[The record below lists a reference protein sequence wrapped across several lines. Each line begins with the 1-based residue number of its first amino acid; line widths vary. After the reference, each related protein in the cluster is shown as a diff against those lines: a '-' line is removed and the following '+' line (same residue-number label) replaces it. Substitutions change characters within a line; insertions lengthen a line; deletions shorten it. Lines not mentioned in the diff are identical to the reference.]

1 MKILVTVEP
10 GLSHANAIIPF
21 ADVLRRAGHNLLVA
35 AGPTVVSNF
44 KRAGF
49 VGRSV
54 APDPPNSEDPVLIEE
69 IPGLR
74 TARPQKRI
82 EISRREVSVRRRA
95 VPLAQAILP
104 LVNEWTPD
112 LILRDSTEL
121 AGWAVAERC
130 NIPHMSIEVGL
141 HWTPKDWY
149 GLDGSAL
156 ATLRAS
162 IGLPKDYGPPTTLYR
177 YLHIGTSPPGFLPPT
192 IRLPDST
199 QLVRPTFH
207 DNYGEA
213 LTYPLTDEWAYLT
226 FGTVYK
232 PDEDVV
238 CALAADLANSFQHV
252 LVSGSFAPPAANVTV
267 ASYIPQS
274 LIMSRCA
281 VVVCHGGRNTVLT
294 ALSAGVPVVCAPI
307 ASDQFFISERV
318 NKLGV
323 GKACS
328 WDVSELGTA
337 AIQVARQ
344 RRYRKNAIHFSEI
357 IGAMPSVETTVST
370 IEGTFKPSERM
381 S

>member
-10 GLSHANAIIPF
+10 GLSHANAVIPF
-21 ADVLRRAGHNLLVA
+21 ADVLRRTGHNLLVA
-35 AGPTVVSNF
+35 AGPTAVSNF
-44 KRAGF
+44 QRAGF
-49 VGRSV
+49 AGRSV
-54 APDPPNSEDPVLIEE
+54 VPDPPSSGDPALLEE
-69 IPGLR
+69 IPDLR
-74 TARPQKRI
+74 KASPRERI

-95 VPLAQAILP
+95 VPLARALLP
-104 LVNEWTPD
+104 LVSEWTPD
-112 LILRDSTEL
+112 LILRDATEL

-130 NIPHMSIEVGL
+130 NLPHASIEVGL
-141 HWTPKDWY
+141 HWTPEDWY
-149 GLDGSAL
+149 GPDGSAL
-156 ATLRAS
+156 AALEGA
-162 IGLPKDYGPPTTLYR
+162 IGLPKDCGPPTTLYR

-192 IRLPDST
+192 LRLPDST

-213 LTYPLTDEWAYLT
+213 FIRPLADEWACLA

-232 PDEDVV
+232 ADEDVV
-238 CALAADLANSFQHV
+238 RALAADLAGSFQHV
-252 LVSGSFAPPAANVTV
+252 LVSGSFTSPAANVTV

-318 NKLGV
+318 SELGV
-323 GKACS
+323 GEECS
-328 WDVSELGTA
+328 WDVRELATA
-337 AIQVARQ
+337 AIQVAGQ
-344 RRYRKNAIHFSEI
+344 RRYRKNAIRFSEKI
-357 IGAMPSVETTVST
+357 KAMPPIETTVSV
-370 IEGTFKPSERM
+370 IEGAFKPSERM